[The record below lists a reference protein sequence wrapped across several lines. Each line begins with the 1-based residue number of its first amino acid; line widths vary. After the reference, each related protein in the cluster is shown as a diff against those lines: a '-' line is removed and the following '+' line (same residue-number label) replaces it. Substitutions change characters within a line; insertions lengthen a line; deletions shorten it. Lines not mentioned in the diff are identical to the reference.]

1 MDVKQIIK
9 EQDHQLEDIMDIT
22 KRLRK
27 NAQLINNEL
36 DTQNTYILI
45 IIKALLKQQIK
56 KWIKQQK
63 NKTSQ

>member
-45 IIKALLKQQIK
+45 IIKALLK
-56 KWIKQQK
+56 
-63 NKTSQ
+63 

>member
-9 EQDHQLEDIMDIT
+9 DQDHQLEDIMDIT

-36 DTQNTYILI
+36 ETQNT
-45 IIKALLKQQIK
+45 
-56 KWIKQQK
+56 
-63 NKTSQ
+63 

>member
-1 MDVKQIIK
+1 MDVKQIVK

-36 DTQNTYILI
+36 DTQNT
-45 IIKALLKQQIK
+45 
-56 KWIKQQK
+56 
-63 NKTSQ
+63 